1 MPAMSLR
8 TLADLFQLVV
18 QHTKKEC
25 LLHKVDGDWVSLS
38 SRDLGDR
45 VRRLISVLDGLGVGP
60 GDRVALMAENG
71 PHWPTVDFATLSTGA
86 VLVPIYPTLTPDQAA
101 FIANDCEAKV
111 VFVQGGERLD
121 GLLAERATL
130 PKVERFVLIDGTSP
144 DPQLIPTLGKLLE
157 ATAPIDPGDAE
168 RRIQAVGPDDPAT
181 FIYTSGTTGRPKGVM
196 LSHGNVTSNV
206 LASAQC
212 MAVDAHQTA
221 LSFLPLSHSF
231 ERTVDYIYFYRGVT
245 IAYAES
251 VQAVSQNLLEI
262 RPHMF
267 VSVPRVYEK
276 VLAKVLENVARSS
289 AAKQRIFEWA
299 RGVGKRAVPY
309 RLQRKRPPGTL
320 GLELALAD
328 KLVFAKIRERLGG
341 RFEFAISGGAPLG
354 PDVAEFFWGAGI
366 EIYEGYG
373 LSETSPVLTV
383 NSPGKARLGTVGQA
397 IPGVEL
403 RIAADGEILARGP
416 NIMRGYFNLPEASEE
431 AIDAEGWFHTGDI
444 GQIDDEGYLR
454 ITDRKKEIL
463 VNAYGKNIA
472 PAPIENALKASRYI
486 EQAVLIGDRRKF
498 LSALLVP
505 DFEALR
511 VWAEGQ
517 GIEETEPERLA
528 RDYRVREL
536 LLGEVRAVN
545 AHLAHYEHVQAWE
558 ILAAP
563 FTIETGELTPTQK
576 VKRRVIVEKYAKVI
590 DGLYRAAEGATV
602 GA

>member
-1 MPAMSLR
+1 MSLR
-8 TLADLFQLVV
+8 TLADLFQLAV
-18 QHTKKEC
+18 QHTKTEC

-38 SRDLGDR
+38 STDLADR
-45 VRRLISVLDGLGVGP
+45 VRRLIAVLDSFGIEP

-71 PHWPTVDFATLSTGA
+71 PHWPTVDFGALCTGA
-86 VLVPIYPTLTPDQAA
+86 IVVPIYPTLTPDQAA
-101 FIANDCEAKV
+101 FIANDCAAKV

-121 GLLAERATL
+121 GLLSERAAL
-130 PKVERFVLIDGTSP
+130 PKVERFVLIEGTSP
-144 DPQLIPTLGKLLE
+144 DPQLIPTLEMLLE
-157 ATAPIDPGDAE
+157 TTEPLDPSEVE

-196 LSHGNVTSNV
+196 LSHANVTSNV

-212 MAVDAHQTA
+212 MAVDKHQTA

-251 VQAVSQNLLEI
+251 VQAVGQNLLEV

-289 AAKQRIFEWA
+289 ATKQKIFEWA

-309 RLQRKRPPGTL
+309 RLRREKPPGAL

-328 KLVFAKIRERLGG
+328 KLVFGKIRERLGG

-383 NSPGKARLGTVGQA
+383 NSPARARLGTVGQA

-403 RIAADGEILARGP
+403 RIAQDGEILARGP
-416 NIMRGYFNLPEASEE
+416 NVMRGYHNLPEATEE

-454 ITDRKKEIL
+454 ITDRKKEII
-463 VNAYGKNIA
+463 VNAYGKNVA
-472 PAPIENALKASRYI
+472 PAPIENALKSSRYI
-486 EQAVLIGDRRKF
+486 EQAVVIGDRRKF

-505 DFEALR
+505 DFDALR
-511 VWAEGQ
+511 AWADEA
-517 GIEETEPERLA
+517 GIEETDPERLA

-536 LLGEVRAVN
+536 LLGEVKAVN
-545 AHLAHYEHVQAWE
+545 EHLARYEQVQAWE
-558 ILAAP
+558 VLVAP

-576 VKRRVIVEKYAKVI
+576 VKRRVIVQKYGKVI
-590 DGLYRAAEGATV
+590 DGIYRAAEGATV